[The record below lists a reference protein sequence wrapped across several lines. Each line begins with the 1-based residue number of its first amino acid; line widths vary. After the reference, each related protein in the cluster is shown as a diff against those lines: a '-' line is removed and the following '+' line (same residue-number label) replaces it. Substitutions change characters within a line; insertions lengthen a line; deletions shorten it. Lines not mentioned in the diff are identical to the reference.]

1 MFNDGIMPDYEFEK
15 LCQQFYPHYMGCH
28 GIDKELWKKFKELFG
43 DGDDVEVIVKKPS
56 TQKSTKSESTKPKNT
71 HDDVD
76 DDDYEV
82 PMELLSN
89 LLDILSDVD
98 TQKGKHEKKPTP
110 PQTPPDVKKYTD
122 SKAKVSLTDKP
133 KDESTSEERVK
144 PVVFERKV
152 QTVTITLTSSKKV
165 TWTSDK
171 YDNYKLVDGNF
182 VLMKNGI
189 YVGIY
194 NMRYV
199 VSVTVE

>member
-15 LCQQFYPHYMGCH
+15 LCQQFLPHYIGCY
-28 GIDKELWKKFKELFG
+28 GMDKDLWKKFKELFG
-43 DGDDVEVIVKKPS
+43 DDEDVEVIVKKPS
-56 TQKSTKSESTKPKNT
+56 TQKSAKPKSTKPKDT

-76 DDDYEV
+76 DDYEV
-82 PMELLSN
+82 PTELLSN
-89 LLDILSDVD
+89 LLDILSGVD

-110 PQTPPDVKKYTD
+110 PQTPPEAKKCMDGKT
-122 SKAKVSLTDKP
+122 KVSLTDEPKP
-133 KDESTSEERVK
+133 KSISEKKVDSMT
-144 PVVFERKV
+144 FDRKV